1 MLEAKSRTCLGLVV
15 ACLAVSVLAEDRRPV
30 EEPRPPNIVL
40 IVADDLGYADVGF
53 HGVEDIP
60 TPSLDA
66 LARRGVR
73 FTNGYVSGTWCSP
86 SRAGFL
92 TGRYQQRF
100 GESGH
105 EAALENSLSLSETTL
120 AERLQA
126 AGYVTGLVG
135 KWHLGLA
142 PEFHPLERGFDE
154 FFGFL
159 RGGHN
164 FLPDVPSIIFPDHEG
179 LGEDLGATEEGRA
192 HLHRQIMRGTEPVVE
207 ENYLTDAIGREAA
220 AFVERHEAEPFFLF
234 VSFNAV
240 HTPMQA
246 TERRLGVFDDV
257 SHPVRRVY
265 NAMMLALDE
274 AVGALFEQLDRS
286 GVLEDTLVFFISD
299 NGGPTLH
306 RYAYNASDNTPLR
319 GSKGTTLEAGIR
331 VPFVAS
337 WPGGL
342 PSGTSF
348 DEPVIALDLVP
359 TALAA
364 AGVVIEEEWAFDGV
378 NLLPYLHGDATGR
391 PHEAL
396 FWRSWGQMAVRR
408 GDWKLVSYV
417 AKMDEGELL
426 RGEAR
431 DEMTPYRL
439 YNLRRDVGESEDLAE
454 DEPERAAE
462 LLALWRGWNAAMR
475 PAPAEPS
482 G

>member
-1 MLEAKSRTCLGLVV
+1 M
-15 ACLAVSVLAEDRRPV
+15 
-30 EEPRPPNIVL
+30 
-40 IVADDLGYADVGF
+40 
-53 HGVEDIP
+53 H
-60 TPSLDA
+60 
-66 LARRGVR
+66 
-73 FTNGYVSGTWCSP
+73 
-86 SRAGFL
+86 
-92 TGRYQQRF
+92 Q
-100 GESGH
+100 
-105 EAALENSLSLSETTL
+105 
-120 AERLQA
+120 
-126 AGYVTGLVG
+126 
-135 KWHLGLA
+135 
-142 PEFHPLERGFDE
+142 
-154 FFGFL
+154 
-159 RGGHN
+159 
-164 FLPDVPSIIFPDHEG
+164 
-179 LGEDLGATEEGRA
+179 
-192 HLHRQIMRGTEPVVE
+192 QIMRGMEPVAE
-207 ENYLTDAIGREAA
+207 EDYLTDAIGREAA

-342 PSGTSF
+342 PSGTWF

-431 DEMTPYRL
+431 DVMTPYRL
-439 YNLRRDVGESEDLAE
+439 YNLSRDVGESVDLAQE
-454 DEPERAAE
+454 EPERVAE
-462 LLALWRGWNAAMR
+462 LLSLWRRWNAQMR
-475 PAPAEPS
+475 PAP
-482 G
+482 